1 MSNSSSLLKPE
12 LLAPARNYDT
22 AVAAVDHGAD
32 AVYMGAEKFGARE
45 AAGNSLRD
53 VAKAVAYAHRF
64 GVKLYLTLNT
74 ILYEHEVSE
83 ARRLAV
89 AGCDTGCD
97 ALIVQDMAFLTMDLP
112 PVALH
117 ASTQVHAATPEK
129 VKFLQDVGFSRV
141 VLARELSLSQIA
153 DIRAAAPTVELE
165 AFVHGAL
172 CVSYSGQC
180 YLSRRLTG
188 RSANRGA
195 CAQPCRS
202 AYSLIDGCGKTLV
215 KNKHLLSLRDL
226 NLTGYLRNLAQAGVC
241 AFKIE
246 GRLKDTCY
254 VKNVVAHY
262 RKTIDEVFAGQKK
275 PSSGQVYFDF
285 DPQPCKTF
293 SRGFTTYFIDGKPQ
307 SMASISTQKSLGEEV
322 GVIRQVGNRHVDLEL
337 KAKVSAGDG
346 ICFLNGSGVLHGANV
361 NRAEGSRLFLQDM
374 AGVTVGATVFR
385 NFDIAFRRQ
394 LAGRSARR
402 LVNAEIALTATP
414 TSVSLT
420 ATDEDGISATLL
432 IDKKNIAA
440 ANEDKSLNTIKEQL
454 KKSGSFM
461 FSITC
466 VSVNTD
472 KPYFYAVSELNG
484 WRRAVLEQL
493 EQQRQLLYAVERKC
507 ITKNSTPYPDAR
519 LSFKGNVLNS
529 YARKFYEQHGVADV
543 SPAFEQEQPQ
553 GAAPLMTTRYCLLRE
568 LGCCKKSGAGK
579 KLQEPLFLENNGCR
593 LRLKFC
599 CRECEMTVEKA

>member
-1 MSNSSSLLKPE
+1 MNSSSLLKPE
-12 LLAPARNYDT
+12 LLAPAKNYDT

-32 AVYMGAEKFGARE
+32 AVYMGAERFGARE

-74 ILYEHEVSE
+74 ILYEHEVGD
-83 ARRLAV
+83 ARQLAI
-89 AGCDTGCD
+89 AACDAGCD

-112 PVALH
+112 PIALH
-117 ASTQVHAATPEK
+117 ASTQVHNATPEK
-129 VKFLQDVGFSRV
+129 VKFLQDAGFSRV
-141 VLARELSLSQIA
+141 VLARELSLLQVA
-153 DIRAAAPTVELE
+153 GIRAAAPKVELE

-180 YLSRRLTG
+180 YLSQHLTG

-202 AYSLIDGCGKTLV
+202 AYSLIDGCGRTVV
-215 KNKHLLSLRDL
+215 KDRHLLSLRDL
-226 NLTGYLRNLAQAGVC
+226 NLTAYLRSLSQAGVC

-246 GRLKDTCY
+246 GRLKDICY

-262 RKTIDEVFAGQKK
+262 RKAIDEVFAGQKK
-275 PSSGQVYFDF
+275 PSSGQVHFDF

-293 SRGFTTYFIDGKPQ
+293 SRGFTTYFIDGNPQ
-307 SMASISTQKSLGEEV
+307 SMASVSTQKSLGEEV
-322 GVIRQVGNRHVDLEL
+322 GVIRQVGSKYVDI
-337 KAKVSAGDG
+337 KPKVKVSDGDG
-346 ICFLNGSGVLHGANV
+346 VCFFDSRGVLHGAHV
-361 NRAEGSRLFLQDM
+361 NRAEGSRLFLQNM
-374 AGVTVGATVFR
+374 VGATVGATVFR
-385 NFDIAFRRQ
+385 SFDIAFRRQ

-402 LVNAEIALTATP
+402 LVDAEISLTATP
-414 TSVSLT
+414 ASVRLT

-440 ANEDKSLNTIKEQL
+440 ANGDKSLSIIKEQL
-454 KKSGSFM
+454 RKSGNFI
-461 FSITC
+461 FNITS
-466 VSVNTD
+466 VSVDTYE
-472 KPYFYAVSELNG
+472 PYFYAISELNG
-484 WRRAVLEQL
+484 WRRAILEQL
-493 EQQRQLLYAVERKC
+493 EQQRLRQYAAKRKDT
-507 ITKNSTPYPDAR
+507 TKSPTPYPDST
-519 LSFKGNVLNS
+519 LSFKGNVLNA

-543 SPAFEQEQPQ
+543 SPAFEQEQPK

-568 LGCCKKSGAGK
+568 LGCCKQSGSGK

-593 LRLKFC
+593 LRLRFSCKV
-599 CRECEMTVEKA
+599 CEMTVEKA